1 MNKYWT
7 IGYHLP
13 RFLAMPLFGDRELF
27 GYLPIADDKDW
38 QAWQA
43 LRQSFYE
50 DTQQQGAGRM
60 VNVAGYKVMQKI
72 DMTDRHVL
80 EIGPGSIPH
89 IRFWNGRPKEYTL
102 IDYQQ
107 NVLDRSISILKA
119 ENIDAHSCL
128 INSYHLP
135 ISSNQVDIVIS
146 FYSLE
151 HLYPLGSY
159 IGELKRVL
167 RPGGILIGAI
177 PAEGGL
183 AWGAGRFLTS
193 RHYIKKRSKINP
205 DKIISWMHPNFA
217 DTILTHL
224 SREFDLMY
232 EKFWPFLVPF
242 VDLNLV
248 ISFVGR
254 NRGE

>member
-7 IGYHLP
+7 LGYHLP
-13 RFLAMPLFGDRELF
+13 GFLAMPLFGDRELF
-27 GYLPIADDKDW
+27 GYVPSPDDKDW

-50 DTQQQGAGRM
+50 DTQQQGAGKT

-72 DMTDRHVL
+72 DMTGKHVL
-80 EIGPGSIPH
+80 EIGPGSLPH
-89 IRFWNGRPKEYTL
+89 IRFWNGRPKKYTL
-102 IDYQQ
+102 VDYQQ
-107 NVLDRSISILKA
+107 NVLDRSISILEA
-119 ENIDAHSCL
+119 EKIDVDSCL
-128 INSYHLP
+128 INSHRLP

-151 HLYPLGSY
+151 HLYPLESY

-193 RHYIKKRSKINP
+193 RRYIKRRSHINP

-217 DTILTHL
+217 DTILNHL
-224 SREFDLMY
+224 NREFDLTY
-232 EKFWPFLVPF
+232 NKFWPFRIPF

-248 ISFVGR
+248 ISFIGR
-254 NRGE
+254 NREE